1 MEKVEHAIKLRELS
15 YLYEPWMLWIFV
27 SAMALLA
34 IYRIQFPNY
43 LQIGRWNLG
52 HYRIAKQLF
61 AEGEFGLRIDW
72 LIGFPV
78 MAAGIS
84 LFIFLAQK
92 AYNPCVEGFVSYLI
106 VFGVISL
113 ALILKMLA
121 ISGTQT
127 FGTSAVALRV
137 YFGNTIILTQ
147 LTSFILLAL
156 SLIIALSYDSDLEIY
171 IWIGFGI
178 LLLNYLVRLIRGTIA
193 AFQERIS
200 LNYIILYLCTLEIL
214 PLAVLVKAWMSAQTT
229 C

>member
-1 MEKVEHAIKLRELS
+1 
-15 YLYEPWMLWIFV
+15 MLWIFI

-34 IYRIQFPNY
+34 VYRIQFPNY

-78 MAAGIS
+78 MSAGIS
-84 LFIFLAQK
+84 LFVFLAQK
-92 AYNPCVEGFVSYLI
+92 SVNPCFEGIGNYFTVLGIISI
-106 VFGVISL
+106 V
-113 ALILKMLA
+113 LILKMLA
-121 ISGTQT
+121 ISGAHT
-127 FGTSAVALRV
+127 FGTRAVALRI

-147 LTSFILLAL
+147 LTSFILMAL
-156 SLIIALSYDSDLEIY
+156 SLIIALSYDADQTIFV
-171 IWIGFGI
+171 WIGFGI
-178 LLLNYLVRLIRGTIA
+178 LGLNYLIRLIRGTIA

-214 PLAVLVKAWMSAQTT
+214 PLAVLVKAWMSVQTT

>member
-1 MEKVEHAIKLRELS
+1 MEKTEHAIKLRELS
-15 YLYEPWMLWIFV
+15 YLYEPWMLWIFI

-61 AEGEFGLRIDW
+61 AEGEFSLRIDW

-78 MAAGIS
+78 MTAGIS
-84 LFIFLAQK
+84 LFLFLAQK
-92 AYNPCVEGFVSYLI
+92 FFNPCIEGFVHYLV
-106 VFGVISL
+106 VFGIVSVVL
-113 ALILKMLA
+113 LLKMLA
-121 ISGTQT
+121 ISGTHT
-127 FGTSAVALRV
+127 FGTRAVALRI

-147 LTSFILLAL
+147 LTSFILMAL
-156 SLIIALSYDSDLEIY
+156 SLIIALSYDADLRVY

-178 LLLNYLVRLIRGTIA
+178 MALNYLIRLIRGTIA

-214 PLAVLVKAWMSAQTT
+214 PLAVLVKAWMSVQTT